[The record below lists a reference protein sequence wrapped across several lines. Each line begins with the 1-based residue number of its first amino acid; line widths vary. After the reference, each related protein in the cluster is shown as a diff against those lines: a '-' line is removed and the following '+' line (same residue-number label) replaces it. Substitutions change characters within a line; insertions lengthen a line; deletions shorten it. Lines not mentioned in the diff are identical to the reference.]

1 MVKYLFKRL
10 LQGLV
15 SVVIVV
21 ACVMVMIYSLMDRTL
36 IFAKDTNYSHQSNNQ
51 KVAYRYEKWETY
63 GYLDYV
69 TYADYLNDLATKGEI
84 DEETRSSAVSIGRKA
99 KKDSDLVKEYV
110 QKFTDYYE
118 SKGYTVVRLD
128 AVMMNKKKYASGG
141 QQQLFAYKDVPLTT
155 RLAKYFSNLITVESI
170 HDVPEVEGERG
181 LSFTLH
187 DPVYGGEKFSPAI
200 IGNGT
205 QHKYLLYFDNKF
217 PYLHQNIIEINLGKS
232 YSVNEGIDVAMGP
245 IRSHIIL

>member
-69 TYADYLNDLATKGEI
+69 TYADYLNDLTVKGEI
-84 DEETRSSAVSIGRKA
+84 DEDTRSSAVSIGRKA
-99 KKDSDLVKEYV
+99 KKI
-110 QKFTDYYE
+110 
-118 SKGYTVVRLD
+118 
-128 AVMMNKKKYASGG
+128 
-141 QQQLFAYKDVPLTT
+141 P
-155 RLAKYFSNLITVESI
+155 
-170 HDVPEVEGERG
+170 
-181 LSFTLH
+181 TL
-187 DPVYGGEKFSPAI
+187 
-200 IGNGT
+200 
-205 QHKYLLYFDNKF
+205 
-217 PYLHQNIIEINLGKS
+217 
-232 YSVNEGIDVAMGP
+232 
-245 IRSHIIL
+245 

>member
-36 IFAKDTNYSHQSNNQ
+36 IFAKDTNYSHQSNHQ
-51 KVAYRYEKWETY
+51 TVAYRYEKWETY

-84 DEETRSSAVSIGRKA
+84 DEDTRSSAVSIGRKA

-141 QQQLFAYKDVPLTT
+141 QQQLFAYKDVPLKT
-155 RLAKYFSNLITVESI
+155 RL
-170 HDVPEVEGERG
+170 
-181 LSFTLH
+181 
-187 DPVYGGEKFSPAI
+187 
-200 IGNGT
+200 
-205 QHKYLLYFDNKF
+205 
-217 PYLHQNIIEINLGKS
+217 GK
-232 YSVNEGIDVAMGP
+232 
-245 IRSHIIL
+245 

>member
-99 KKDSDLVKEYV
+99 KKDSDLVKEYDCPICFGFPV
-110 QKFTDYYE
+110 GHVT
-118 SKGYTVVRLD
+118 
-128 AVMMNKKKYASGG
+128 MNVPMINGAQVTLEVGKK
-141 QQQLFAYKDVPLTT
+141 
-155 RLAKYFSNLITVESI
+155 
-170 HDVPEVEGERG
+170 EVK
-181 LSFTLH
+181 LSFNT
-187 DPVYGGEKFSPAI
+187 
-200 IGNGT
+200 
-205 QHKYLLYFDNKF
+205 HK
-217 PYLHQNIIEINLGKS
+217 E
-232 YSVNEGIDVAMGP
+232 
-245 IRSHIIL
+245 

>member
-110 QKFTDYYE
+110 QKFTDY
-118 SKGYTVVRLD
+118 
-128 AVMMNKKKYASGG
+128 
-141 QQQLFAYKDVPLTT
+141 
-155 RLAKYFSNLITVESI
+155 
-170 HDVPEVEGERG
+170 
-181 LSFTLH
+181 
-187 DPVYGGEKFSPAI
+187 
-200 IGNGT
+200 
-205 QHKYLLYFDNKF
+205 
-217 PYLHQNIIEINLGKS
+217 
-232 YSVNEGIDVAMGP
+232 
-245 IRSHIIL
+245 